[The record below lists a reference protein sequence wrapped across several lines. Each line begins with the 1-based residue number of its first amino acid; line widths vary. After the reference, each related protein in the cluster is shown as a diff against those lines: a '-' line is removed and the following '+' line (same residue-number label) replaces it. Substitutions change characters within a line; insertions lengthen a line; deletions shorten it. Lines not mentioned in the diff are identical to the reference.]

1 MNEQEKEKGLRDA
14 ATRAAAV
21 LRSVA
26 QDQANEQSRRK
37 VLLHTL
43 LDAVL
48 CAGEIAPT
56 LTVLGGTAYLT
67 AERVD
72 LKHELSLAGAAHRRI
87 AGHIPD
93 GVERDG
99 IECDCASE
107 LRGGQSSL
115 DPGVSRADNDD
126 IYRKRL
132 INHKKTVEKLKFM

>member
-48 CAGEIAPT
+48 CVGEMAPT

-67 AERVD
+67 LSGDVKLPGNGARSAKDLAE
-72 LKHELSLAGAAHRRI
+72 LLLAFCQAAGMSVCPH
-87 AGHIPD
+87 D
-93 GVERDG
+93 
-99 IECDCASE
+99 S
-107 LRGGQSSL
+107 
-115 DPGVSRADNDD
+115 
-126 IYRKRL
+126 
-132 INHKKTVEKLKFM
+132 